1 MKKQSLTLILFIIY
15 NFIYGQST
23 FTLLISNPADER
35 PGDIIELSDHSFI
48 LTSGFFTTSV
58 YQTEQRFFKI
68 SSEGAITH
76 DSIFVNPN
84 GTGTFSTLV
93 YINDTN
99 IFCIGDWVNLNEKD
113 QIWVAGIDS
122 GFNIHWN
129 KKYQTNYNNGLNRA
143 AFVNSQGKIIFA
155 TSLTNNL
162 PPQNYLY
169 LQEFSLAGDSIR
181 SNIDSSVYS
190 PYIFDIMEFPVNG
203 IYKAAVMRYATNS
216 SGQIMTIDSALNIV
230 GIDSIPNS
238 VYNCN
243 TLKKIND
250 SSYYLTGNKYNNGS
264 INYAIMSL
272 NENNDCKK
280 IFIIGKNDTVD
291 FAGTVQSLDFIDP
304 DKIFVGGTSNFSL
317 YGAFGQQNSWYV
329 LSNFDSA
336 LNLRWTKYYGGDAYY
351 QLQSVVATQD
361 GGAILVGTRYDY
373 PTQSNQL
380 DIYLVKVD
388 ENGLLNNDQNQTP
401 SVHDAIVFPNPGSDY
416 MIIESGS
423 QISFAEFQMINI
435 EGKQV
440 MKKTLSER
448 KMTFDTQ
455 FLSTGS
461 YVWQILFHD
470 RIVETGK
477 WIKD

>member
-1 MKKQSLTLILFIIY
+1 
-15 NFIYGQST
+15 
-23 FTLLISNPADER
+23 
-35 PGDIIELSDHSFI
+35 
-48 LTSGFFTTSV
+48 
-58 YQTEQRFFKI
+58 
-68 SSEGAITH
+68 
-76 DSIFVNPN
+76 
-84 GTGTFSTLV
+84 
-93 YINDTN
+93 
-99 IFCIGDWVNLNEKD
+99 LNEKD
-113 QIWVAGIDS
+113 QILVAGIDS